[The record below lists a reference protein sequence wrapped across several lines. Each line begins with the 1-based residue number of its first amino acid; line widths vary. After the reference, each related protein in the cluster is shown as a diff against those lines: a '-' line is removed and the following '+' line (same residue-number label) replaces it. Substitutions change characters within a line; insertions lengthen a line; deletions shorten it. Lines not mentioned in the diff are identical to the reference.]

1 MRHTWRADR
10 RIGGELL
17 RFCAVG
23 GVGFVVNLLVYSACI
38 WLLDLPP
45 AVAATCSFCLAV
57 LNNYMLNR
65 SWTFRGAP
73 TFAGQGVRFF
83 AISLVGLAV
92 NLLLLRILTDSG
104 LSEVPAQAIAVILV
118 TPVTFTLNKLWTFEY
133 RAPITALNLESLRA
147 LRTRPRTV
155 CICVP
160 TYNEAENIQPF
171 VEAVINQ
178 LDAYG
183 VEGTVLVV
191 DDASP
196 DGTGEIADE
205 LAQRNP
211 RVAVLHRPKKA
222 GLGSAY
228 QAGFRWALEGRFEL
242 IGQMDCDFSHDPR
255 ALPDLLHASRMADL
269 VIGSRYVPGGR
280 VEDWPLTRR
289 LISRSGSLYAST
301 LLGIPIRDFT
311 GGFKFFRR
319 EVLEQLPFES
329 ASARGYGF
337 QIETTYRTARAGF
350 RVMEVP
356 IVFRDRIA
364 GQSKMSLGIAREA
377 ALLVLRLR
385 YSRDPEL
392 RAERSRDPE
401 LREERSG
408 ESLVP
413 KATVS
418 QIS

>member
-1 MRHTWRADR
+1 VGSTGIRAARGTWRADR
-10 RIGGELL
+10 RVGGELL

-38 WLLDLPP
+38 WLFGLPP
-45 AVAATCSFCLAV
+45 AVAATCSFCVAV
-57 LNNYMLNR
+57 FNNYLLNR
-65 SWTFRGAP
+65 SWTYQGAP
-73 TFAGQGVRFF
+73 AFAGQGFRFF
-83 AISLVGLAV
+83 AISLIGLAV
-92 NLLLLRILTDSG
+92 NLVLLKMLTDAG
-104 LSEVPAQAIAVILV
+104 VSEVPAQVIAVILV
-118 TPVTFTLNKLWTFEY
+118 TPVSFTLNKLWTFEH
-133 RAPITALNLESLRA
+133 RAPVTARNLEDLRA
-147 LRTRPRTV
+147 VRDRPRAV

-160 TYNEAENIQPF
+160 TYNEAENVQAF
-171 VEAVINQ
+171 VEAVLDQ

-183 VEGTVLVV
+183 VDGTVLVV

-205 LAQRNP
+205 LAQRDP
-211 RVAVLHRPKKA
+211 RVAVLHRLEKG

-228 QAGFRWALEGRFEL
+228 QAGFRWALERQFDV

-255 ALPDLLHASRMADL
+255 ALPELLHASGMADL

-280 VEDWPLTRR
+280 VEDWPLSRR
-289 LISRSGSLYAST
+289 WISRGGSVYAST
-301 LLGIPIRDFT
+301 LLGVPIRDFT
-311 GGFKFFRR
+311 GGFKCFRR

-337 QIETTYRTARAGF
+337 QIEMNYRAARAGF

-356 IVFRDRIA
+356 IDFRDRIA

-392 RAERSRDPE
+392 RDEW
-401 LREERSG
+401 SG
-408 ESLVP
+408 EALVP
-413 KATVS
+413 ERTVS
-418 QIS
+418 PIS